1 MSSNGLIP
9 RMPLSIISGD
19 NQDPN
24 QLASIFNSVAA
35 QNGGQMPQQYTD
47 WLQYTANTPAPG
59 SQQWAQQQLGL
70 AGALGPAQPA
80 QAVQPIQPVM
90 QKQPV
95 VDPNSLPAPI
105 FRYSAPVK

>member
-1 MSSNGLIP
+1 MSNGSIP

-19 NQDPN
+19 NQNPN
-24 QLASIFNSVAA
+24 QIASVFNTITANS
-35 QNGGQMPQQYTD
+35 GGQLPQQYTD

-70 AGALGPAQPA
+70 ADALGPAQG
-80 QAVQPIQPVM
+80 VQPLTPVM